1 MFPPSHDFD
10 EQHGGTGF
18 PGEGGKCDGKGLMSY
33 GSDRPDIWSSC
44 SDTDMLTW
52 WKKEGH
58 ECVNTRDIVDGKL
71 EL

>member
-1 MFPPSHDFD
+1 
-10 EQHGGTGF
+10 
-18 PGEGGKCDGKGLMSY
+18 MSY

-52 WKKEGH
+52 WKEEGH

-71 EL
+71 KLYLCKCSVLKIWL